1 MNLSSQ
7 AGGRPSSPAGDPKP
21 PRNRTRIQANE
32 IQRVVDGTGEQVRK
46 DFEDFLSWYYLL
58 A

>member
-7 AGGRPSSPAGDPKP
+7 AGRPSSPTADQRA

-32 IQRVVDGTGEQVRK
+32 IQRIVDGTGEQVRK
-46 DFEDFLSWYYLL
+46 DFEDFLSR
-58 A
+58 